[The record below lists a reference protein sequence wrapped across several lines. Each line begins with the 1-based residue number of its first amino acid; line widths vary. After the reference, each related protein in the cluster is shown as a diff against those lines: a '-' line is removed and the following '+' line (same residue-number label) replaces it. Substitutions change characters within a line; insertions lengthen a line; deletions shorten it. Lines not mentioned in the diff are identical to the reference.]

1 MAKKALQPERSG
13 TTGPARSLGRSGAVA
28 PLKRRRFVQGV
39 GATAGLLAAPA
50 ILGGLRADAAA
61 FNDPLFPLGVASGDP
76 SAHSVVL
83 WTRLAPDPLN
93 GGGMSD
99 APVLV
104 RWEVATDPGMS
115 NVIRRGFTIALP
127 RNGHAVHAVARG
139 LPSNSWFYYRFE
151 ALGESSRVGRTRT
164 FPSTRD
170 FVTHMRFGLV
180 SCQDFR
186 DGFYPAY
193 EDLAKQELDFVV
205 HVGDYIYEN
214 GPRSTP
220 IADGRN
226 HIGDEA
232 FTVEDYR
239 NRYALYRLDANLQQ
253 AHARFPFIVT
263 WDDHEVDNNYA
274 GGIAEEDAPRQD
286 EAFLERRRGAYQVY
300 GETMPL
306 RLINRVRR
314 RDGSVR
320 LFRRLRFGRLADIHV
335 LDTRQFRTDQP
346 AEDGF
351 GSTDPDSLA
360 VEPILGERLF
370 DDTGILDPDA
380 TMTGA
385 RQESWLARN
394 LTRSRATWNILAQ
407 QVMLTQW
414 NLTEAARLT
423 ALAATPPDQQGAVN
437 ALFQKVENV
446 FNVDAWDGYQ
456 AARRRLFDLLAKVR
470 PNNPVVLSGD
480 IHSAWGANL
489 LDDVGNPNS
498 DMLAAE
504 FVCTSISS
512 SFVDLDPRPTDFVVR
527 ASVEADNP
535 HVEFFNGLFR
545 GYCICDVTDA
555 RWQTTYR
562 AAGTL
567 EDVANPDPLALVPF
581 ETTPV
586 ETDAI
591 LEIEPGFNAPAS
603 GARLETKF
611 ARVPLDGVE
620 KLF

>member
-1 MAKKALQPERSG
+1 MTKKTPQSGRNG
-13 TTGPARSLGRSGAVA
+13 TTASARSSGRSSKVA

-39 GATAGLLAAPA
+39 GATAGLFAAPA

-76 SAHSVVL
+76 GAHSVVL

-93 GGGMSD
+93 GGGMPD
-99 APVLV
+99 TPVLV
-104 RWEVATDPGMS
+104 RWRVATDAGMS
-115 NVIRRGFTIALP
+115 HVIRSGAAIALS

-151 ALGESSRVGRTRT
+151 ALGQYSRVGRTRT
-164 FPSTRD
+164 FPSKRD
-170 FVTHMRFGLV
+170 FVSHMRFGLV

-193 EDLAKQELDFVV
+193 RDLATQKLDFVV

-220 IADGRN
+220 IAEGRN

-274 GGIAEEDAPRQD
+274 GGIAEEDAPLQD
-286 EAFLERRRGAYQVY
+286 AAFLERRRGAYQVY

-306 RLINRVRR
+306 RFFNRVRR

-320 LFRRLRFGRLADIHV
+320 LFRRLQFGRLADIHV

-351 GSTDPDSLA
+351 GSTDPKSLS
-360 VEPILGERLF
+360 VEPVLGEVLF
-370 DDTGILDPDA
+370 DAEGILDPDA
-380 TMTGA
+380 TMTGE
-385 RQESWLARN
+385 RQEVWLARN
-394 LTRSRATWNILAQ
+394 LKRSRATWNILAQ
-407 QVMLTQW
+407 QVMMTQW
-414 NLTEAARLT
+414 NLASF
-423 ALAATPPDQQGAVN
+423 VN
-437 ALFQKVENV
+437 QAFPGL
-446 FNVDAWDGYQ
+446 DIADILSMDGWDGYQ
-456 AARRRLFDLLAKVR
+456 AARRRLFEVLARVR

-480 IHSAWGANL
+480 IHSAWGVNL
-489 LDDVGNPNS
+489 LEDFEDPNS
-498 DMLAAE
+498 DLLAAE
-504 FVCTSISS
+504 FVCTSISAT
-512 SFVDLDPRPTDFVVR
+512 FGGLDPRATDALVR
-527 ASVEADNP
+527 GTVQQGNL
-535 HVEFFNGLFR
+535 HVEFFDGLFR
-545 GYCICDVTDA
+545 GYCLCDVTDA

-562 AAGTL
+562 AVGTL
-567 EDVANPDPLALVPF
+567 DDVQNPNPLALVPF
-581 ETTPV
+581 EDTPV
-586 ETDAI
+586 KTDAI
-591 LEIEPGFNAPAS
+591 LEIEPGFNAPGS
-603 GARLETKF
+603 GARLTTKY
-611 ARVPLDGVE
+611 ARLPLGA
-620 KLF
+620 